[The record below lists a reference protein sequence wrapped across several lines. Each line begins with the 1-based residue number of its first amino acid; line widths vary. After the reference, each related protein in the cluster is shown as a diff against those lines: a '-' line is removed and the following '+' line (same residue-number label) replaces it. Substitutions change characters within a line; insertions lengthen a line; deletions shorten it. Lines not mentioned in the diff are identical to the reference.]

1 MADEEE
7 VIDNDELL
15 DSNEVAGDDSEP
27 KSGSR
32 LDLFEKSRKLSAPND
47 DFIETKTYTLD
58 PFKGREIMG
67 TDFRPDRPDFQEM
80 YKIAQKNH
88 EISLAKQ
95 KAEEQGL
102 AGEIGGAITQ
112 AAAEIVGGTIEGIG
126 YLLDFQSMTD
136 GTFGE
141 GNWFSNVGT
150 AIKDWTREVT
160 PIHVDPETEGKFAP
174 WSTEWW
180 FSNTPSVASAV
191 SIMIPVA
198 GWARGVGMAGKLGAA
213 AAKGVRALNYTAR
226 AGKAA
231 KGLGGLNNID
241 DAVRAG
247 MAYRNKFSKIY
258 DQATRSRALNAVHQG
273 IVSRHIESNMEASG
287 VYKEEYDK
295 VLAETGDELK
305 AKLAASEAA
314 AFSYRGNS
322 IMLLQ
327 DIPQYFLL
335 GRGMKATKAF
345 NGRAQMLAAGESGT
359 KGAMQSAG
367 RYIAD
372 MASEFGEEAYQFV
385 IGEEA
390 MHFGD
395 VMAGIAEDS
404 NFTSRF
410 GEYVSDGEFWTSG
423 FFGAIGAGVMQG
435 TKPVFD
441 KIRGKTT
448 EDSRIKELE
457 ERGAKFA
464 YHNKKLR
471 AAAESGLPDVYEQA
485 MLDASTDMAV
495 TAARE
500 ENLGHY
506 IKQLE
511 GLKTAD
517 AETREKMG
525 VDETFT
531 ENIDRL
537 ISDAKAIETIWNKN
551 NRRFDP
557 SILPQVV
564 QSKFIISKLDND
576 RGKLINQINED
587 RNSIH
592 RYNELSADGRNVFDA
607 KLKIKSAEKG
617 VEHAKKILADKS
629 RKLTEEQKERIQ
641 EYINQQEAIIAAGNA
656 EVSAIESD
664 DSITLPDSDKE
675 ILKLLNND
683 AIIGETVS
691 NMEKLSWQDQ
701 LIDAH
706 IMRLN
711 KLTNRE
717 IIKEAAKHKANL
729 DKGREDFRR
738 VQDLYTQIY
747 KGAKEEILG
756 KRKTIGFD
764 EDGKPIKEESEDW
777 ENAEELT
784 QRYEVELT
792 PKEKQAAID
801 EAKEILARTT
811 DEKDRENIAKMIEEM
826 ETVVRDGISRFQR
839 QEARKAKA
847 LQELENKRLNKIKRL
862 NAAAKGR
869 ITKEIATEVALAY
882 DQYAMIDHAY
892 DDTPLGELFFKNT
905 DVLPVFHNGERG
917 ILYKSDDTAELVFQS
932 SSSGEE
938 FIVSG
943 SLEDTVS
950 NLNLGV
956 LKDSYFPVDFVIN
969 GKKKLVKDEETG
981 EIIASISTA
990 ENYTSFGL
998 SGDNASIWIGDSEL
1012 SHIGTMPQESLNY
1025 DEAGNLKS
1033 VTLINGKG
1041 EEVEITGEILM
1052 YEVADMLLVYQ
1063 LAIEQFLGKDQTF
1076 TSGGK
1081 EYQVDFNATNPMQ
1094 SKVFEV
1100 LRDEKGEILMTEEVL
1115 PGKRNI
1121 YNKDGSHNKKGRIL
1135 NEITGQFREQLA
1147 KDIVGYTEGD
1157 VEFAPRI
1164 QKERETVREYIERGE
1179 GPLAKRK
1186 GETKEEYALRT
1197 GDTRGISVKNREN
1210 EIVKLQKR
1218 LEDPNISEAERTATL
1233 EKISQER
1240 QQQKEDEQRKAE
1252 LAEKSRYAIK
1262 GTNKWILKEQNEEVT
1277 DTEDV
1282 PTEPPGGPTD
1292 KKKPDETKPKRES
1305 TKNPKTEEEITDQF
1319 TDPDISDAEL
1329 QTKAISK
1336 VFEDIEPSASKLTE
1350 ELKDAQSIEDL
1361 EGLLNEKQ
1369 QELAGSA
1376 NVLKEGVAEDGS
1388 IIIPDEVR
1396 GTVETVAVVEGDEI
1410 NTFETVTPM
1419 EGATE
1424 SSLNAEERDQLE
1436 ADIIRIKDFISKVKT
1451 EFATIKDEAIK
1462 AQLEAEEKLKR
1473 ESTVLIDE
1481 DVEIGDVEIERKR
1494 SAVFT
1499 GTTDVPPSTLEVEDT
1514 EPSFE
1519 LESTEPAEDS
1529 RRSRSTQQNTDRVDG
1544 SISTSTYLYRTLATA
1559 TQIVLDFDSNDNP
1572 IRKESIGVE
1581 INDDLLANPNL
1592 IKEGGK
1598 LYLQPLENDWF
1609 TKKYIK
1615 NEYKSE
1621 TGYFL
1626 TIPIIVYLENENG
1639 EKEAV
1644 GVIETGLASLLEEEE
1659 RNIRKAI
1666 YDNWKNNNKSG
1677 YTVGNLT
1684 LNDNGT
1690 LVGFNRGPNLRTVKD
1705 REAMDLDWDQQ
1716 IIRPAKSVLKPI
1728 ADRWKA
1734 MYQYDD
1740 SGNIVLRKNE
1750 DIEFKFG
1757 YVTRPKEAAPTLNV
1771 PAADVLLETAAKNT
1785 KVDSGQAGQ
1794 IYGFVLNGNGD
1805 YVPVKLSTSN
1815 IDLNAQ
1821 ETITGLLTSEKFT
1834 EKDLKRI
1841 QEIIYVQYSN
1851 DELIE
1856 KMDLL
1861 ISTDEKTKTID
1872 PVIQI
1877 LLNTKTNQPY
1887 IQFIHNKKIYSL
1899 NISELN
1905 KERPNIARKKIEG
1918 PVGNQKITVDDSVT
1932 IDQILANDFNGISPL
1947 AIISKIIANKK
1958 YNVQGDKLNTK
1969 AGTQYTSP
1977 ITNKEYNTYNDYL
1990 IGRPDINGNENTEF
2004 AGGSILQTDV
2014 QPSDGGNYF
2023 YDSQLQIEIGEQ
2035 RFQEEDSKVE
2045 KEVAEK
2051 EEIDEDKD
2059 DFDMFPDVQASTD
2072 PLGTIGGIP
2081 SMSPLGRFNMFLN
2094 KFNIQLSGFSSM
2106 KPGKVSQITQQFKN
2120 EAKVFGLE
2128 GRVSTNGSLYLYD
2141 PSAKKAL
2148 VKNNSPSNNP
2158 NFKLKLSRV
2167 KPIKTDYP
2175 YQTTRTRTGR
2185 TIFQLGITPI
2195 QWATLPRKE
2204 KENIIN
2210 CN

>member
-231 KGLGGLNNID
+231 RGLGGLNNID

-410 GEYVSDGEFWTSG
+410 GEYISDGEFWTSG

-683 AIIGETVS
+683 AIIGEAVS

-777 ENAEELT
+777 ENAEGLT

-847 LQELENKRLNKIKRL
+847 LQELE
-862 NAAAKGR
+862 
-869 ITKEIATEVALAY
+869 
-882 DQYAMIDHAY
+882 
-892 DDTPLGELFFKNT
+892 
-905 DVLPVFHNGERG
+905 
-917 ILYKSDDTAELVFQS
+917 
-932 SSSGEE
+932 
-938 FIVSG
+938 
-943 SLEDTVS
+943 
-950 NLNLGV
+950 
-956 LKDSYFPVDFVIN
+956 
-969 GKKKLVKDEETG
+969 
-981 EIIASISTA
+981 
-990 ENYTSFGL
+990 
-998 SGDNASIWIGDSEL
+998 
-1012 SHIGTMPQESLNY
+1012 
-1025 DEAGNLKS
+1025 
-1033 VTLINGKG
+1033 
-1041 EEVEITGEILM
+1041 
-1052 YEVADMLLVYQ
+1052 
-1063 LAIEQFLGKDQTF
+1063 
-1076 TSGGK
+1076 
-1081 EYQVDFNATNPMQ
+1081 
-1094 SKVFEV
+1094 
-1100 LRDEKGEILMTEEVL
+1100 
-1115 PGKRNI
+1115 
-1121 YNKDGSHNKKGRIL
+1121 
-1135 NEITGQFREQLA
+1135 
-1147 KDIVGYTEGD
+1147 
-1157 VEFAPRI
+1157 
-1164 QKERETVREYIERGE
+1164 QK
-1179 GPLAKRK
+1179 
-1186 GETKEEYALRT
+1186 
-1197 GDTRGISVKNREN
+1197 
-1210 EIVKLQKR
+1210 
-1218 LEDPNISEAERTATL
+1218 
-1233 EKISQER
+1233 
-1240 QQQKEDEQRKAE
+1240 
-1252 LAEKSRYAIK
+1252 
-1262 GTNKWILKEQNEEVT
+1262 
-1277 DTEDV
+1277 
-1282 PTEPPGGPTD
+1282 
-1292 KKKPDETKPKRES
+1292 
-1305 TKNPKTEEEITDQF
+1305 
-1319 TDPDISDAEL
+1319 
-1329 QTKAISK
+1329 
-1336 VFEDIEPSASKLTE
+1336 
-1350 ELKDAQSIEDL
+1350 
-1361 EGLLNEKQ
+1361 
-1369 QELAGSA
+1369 
-1376 NVLKEGVAEDGS
+1376 
-1388 IIIPDEVR
+1388 
-1396 GTVETVAVVEGDEI
+1396 
-1410 NTFETVTPM
+1410 
-1419 EGATE
+1419 
-1424 SSLNAEERDQLE
+1424 
-1436 ADIIRIKDFISKVKT
+1436 
-1451 EFATIKDEAIK
+1451 
-1462 AQLEAEEKLKR
+1462 
-1473 ESTVLIDE
+1473 
-1481 DVEIGDVEIERKR
+1481 
-1494 SAVFT
+1494 
-1499 GTTDVPPSTLEVEDT
+1499 
-1514 EPSFE
+1514 
-1519 LESTEPAEDS
+1519 
-1529 RRSRSTQQNTDRVDG
+1529 
-1544 SISTSTYLYRTLATA
+1544 
-1559 TQIVLDFDSNDNP
+1559 
-1572 IRKESIGVE
+1572 
-1581 INDDLLANPNL
+1581 
-1592 IKEGGK
+1592 
-1598 LYLQPLENDWF
+1598 
-1609 TKKYIK
+1609 
-1615 NEYKSE
+1615 
-1621 TGYFL
+1621 
-1626 TIPIIVYLENENG
+1626 
-1639 EKEAV
+1639 
-1644 GVIETGLASLLEEEE
+1644 
-1659 RNIRKAI
+1659 
-1666 YDNWKNNNKSG
+1666 
-1677 YTVGNLT
+1677 
-1684 LNDNGT
+1684 
-1690 LVGFNRGPNLRTVKD
+1690 
-1705 REAMDLDWDQQ
+1705 
-1716 IIRPAKSVLKPI
+1716 
-1728 ADRWKA
+1728 
-1734 MYQYDD
+1734 
-1740 SGNIVLRKNE
+1740 
-1750 DIEFKFG
+1750 
-1757 YVTRPKEAAPTLNV
+1757 
-1771 PAADVLLETAAKNT
+1771 
-1785 KVDSGQAGQ
+1785 
-1794 IYGFVLNGNGD
+1794 
-1805 YVPVKLSTSN
+1805 
-1815 IDLNAQ
+1815 
-1821 ETITGLLTSEKFT
+1821 
-1834 EKDLKRI
+1834 
-1841 QEIIYVQYSN
+1841 
-1851 DELIE
+1851 
-1856 KMDLL
+1856 
-1861 ISTDEKTKTID
+1861 
-1872 PVIQI
+1872 
-1877 LLNTKTNQPY
+1877 
-1887 IQFIHNKKIYSL
+1887 
-1899 NISELN
+1899 
-1905 KERPNIARKKIEG
+1905 
-1918 PVGNQKITVDDSVT
+1918 
-1932 IDQILANDFNGISPL
+1932 
-1947 AIISKIIANKK
+1947 
-1958 YNVQGDKLNTK
+1958 
-1969 AGTQYTSP
+1969 
-1977 ITNKEYNTYNDYL
+1977 
-1990 IGRPDINGNENTEF
+1990 
-2004 AGGSILQTDV
+2004 
-2014 QPSDGGNYF
+2014 
-2023 YDSQLQIEIGEQ
+2023 
-2035 RFQEEDSKVE
+2035 
-2045 KEVAEK
+2045 
-2051 EEIDEDKD
+2051 
-2059 DFDMFPDVQASTD
+2059 
-2072 PLGTIGGIP
+2072 
-2081 SMSPLGRFNMFLN
+2081 
-2094 KFNIQLSGFSSM
+2094 
-2106 KPGKVSQITQQFKN
+2106 
-2120 EAKVFGLE
+2120 
-2128 GRVSTNGSLYLYD
+2128 
-2141 PSAKKAL
+2141 
-2148 VKNNSPSNNP
+2148 
-2158 NFKLKLSRV
+2158 
-2167 KPIKTDYP
+2167 
-2175 YQTTRTRTGR
+2175 
-2185 TIFQLGITPI
+2185 
-2195 QWATLPRKE
+2195 
-2204 KENIIN
+2204 
-2210 CN
+2210 